1 MNIIDSCPNCDSFSI
16 DLHEGQ
22 LSRFVYD
29 RMLDLSKTT
38 DIPISCKIFRCSNC
52 NFTGTTVRFSEQE
65 EKQYYR
71 NYMKEEYI
79 NHRFL
84 YENSKS
90 HLEVFNTEDYKNV
103 RRQMLNNILQKN
115 IETKNVHA
123 VLDYGGDT
131 GELIPKCLSHAKKY
145 LLEIE
150 DRKVSDE
157 IFRIKNP
164 KDTNQIDLIIAAHI
178 FEHVSSPQNLLKHI
192 LSFMHKNTYL
202 YIEVPKENHEHHFHE
217 HINQYNLSSLH
228 VLLNK
233 YGIEVIVGE
242 NFRYPRYINS
252 AYYVLGKLK

>member
-1 MNIIDSCPNCDSFSI
+1 MNIINSCPNCDSFSI

-38 DIPISCKIFRCSNC
+38 DIAISFKIFRCSNC
-52 NFTGTTVRFSEQE
+52 NFIGTTVRFSEQE

-79 NHRFL
+79 N
-84 YENSKS
+84 
-90 HLEVFNTEDYKNV
+90 
-103 RRQMLNNILQKN
+103 
-115 IETKNVHA
+115 
-123 VLDYGGDT
+123 
-131 GELIPKCLSHAKKY
+131 
-145 LLEIE
+145 
-150 DRKVSDE
+150 
-157 IFRIKNP
+157 
-164 KDTNQIDLIIAAHI
+164 
-178 FEHVSSPQNLLKHI
+178 
-192 LSFMHKNTYL
+192 
-202 YIEVPKENHEHHFHE
+202 
-217 HINQYNLSSLH
+217 QYNLSSLQ